1 MLSSFSPSD
10 ILTHPTLILDV
21 VNFVFAVIF
30 TNWYDPYRS
39 VTKDKAFTWVPLSSS
54 LLVYNPH
61 VIPGKVYFI
70 TMYKRLYSSLP
81 QKAIKRKKLTPTIL
95 IFCSEIIALKK
106 IDLFSC
112 LLIKENYQDN
122 NKVSLQKRTLT
133 V

>member
-39 VTKDKAFTWVPLSSS
+39 VTKDKAFTGVPLSSS

-61 VIPGKVYFI
+61 VIPGKVYFT
-70 TMYKRLYSSLP
+70 TMY
-81 QKAIKRKKLTPTIL
+81 
-95 IFCSEIIALKK
+95 
-106 IDLFSC
+106 
-112 LLIKENYQDN
+112 
-122 NKVSLQKRTLT
+122 
-133 V
+133 